1 MSTVDVR
8 PPGLDESELDP
19 TAPSVRPRSPGLLRS
34 TLADR
39 CAWIA
44 LPPLLLVLAMAVVP
58 AWFDGAGPRPCDL
71 RSGLEGPSL
80 THPFGI
86 DLQGC
91 DLWARSVHG
100 TRNSALV
107 GFGSVVAAGLVATVL
122 GTLAGMSRVADAFVR
137 GAVDLFLGI
146 PVVLIGLTV
155 LTATERPGPWHVIA
169 VLSFFAW
176 PLLTRVMR
184 TEVLRVSGRE
194 YVDAA
199 RALGASRWRVLRRH
213 VAPNAV
219 GAMLS
224 IAVLAV
230 ATMIT
235 TEAVLTYVGAG
246 LQLPD
251 SSWGILMFE
260 AGRSLRRAMHLA
272 LPGLFLVVTVGA
284 LVLLAEVVRDARPPS

>member
-1 MSTVDVR
+1 MSTIDVR
-8 PPGLDESELDP
+8 PPTVRDEDDDP
-19 TAPSVRPRSPGLLRS
+19 RRVRARSPGLLR
-34 TLADR
+34 TALADR
-39 CAWIA
+39 RAWVA
-44 LPPLLLVLAMAVVP
+44 LPPLVLLVAMAIVP
-58 AWFDGAGPRPCDL
+58 GWFDGAGPQPCDL
-71 RSGLEGPSL
+71 RAGMSPPGAG
-80 THPFGI
+80 HPFGL

-100 TRNSALV
+100 TRNSLLV
-107 GFGSVVAAGLVATVL
+107 GFGALAISGLVAAVLGTAAGL
-122 GTLAGMSRVADAFVR
+122 SRVADGVVR
-137 GAVDLFLGI
+137 TAVDLFLGI
-146 PVVLIGLTV
+146 PVILIGLTV

-169 VLSFFAW
+169 VLSFFGW

-199 RALGASRWRVLRRH
+199 RALGAGRWRVLRRH

-219 GAMLS
+219 GAMLA

-235 TEAVLTYVGAG
+235 TEAVITYVGAG

-251 SSWGILMFE
+251 TSWGILLFE
-260 AGRSLRRAMHLA
+260 AGRSLRRGLHLA
-272 LPGLFLVVTVGA
+272 LPGLFLVVAVGA

>member
-1 MSTVDVR
+1 MSSLDVR
-8 PPGLDESELDP
+8 SPALSDDDVDP
-19 TAPSVRPRSPGLLRS
+19 SRRVRSRSPGLVRS
-34 TLADR
+34 ALADPR
-39 CAWIA
+39 AWVA
-44 LPPLLLVLAMAVVP
+44 LAPLLVVVAMAIVP
-58 AWFDGAGPRPCDL
+58 AWFDGTGPQPCDV
-71 RSGLEGPSL
+71 RDGLTSPGIGL
-80 THPFGI
+80 PFGR

-91 DLWARSVHG
+91 DLWARTVHG
-100 TRNSALV
+100 TRNSVLI
-107 GFGSVVAAGLVATVL
+107 GFGSVGLASLVAIVLGTAAGLSRRADTV
-122 GTLAGMSRVADAFVR
+122 VR
-137 GAVDLFLGI
+137 TAVDLFLGI

-155 LTATERPGPWHVIA
+155 LTATDRPGPSHVIV
-169 VLSFFAW
+169 VLAFFAW

-199 RALGASRWRVLRRH
+199 RALGAGPWRVLRRH

-235 TEAVLTYVGAG
+235 TEAVITYVGAG

-251 SSWGILMFE
+251 TSWGILMFE
-260 AGRSLRRAMHLA
+260 AARSLRRGFHLA

>member
-39 CAWIA
+39 RAWIA

-122 GTLAGMSRVADAFVR
+122 GTLAGMSRVADAFVVKYDAAKGQTHLAKHR
-137 GAVDLFLGI
+137 DGS
-146 PVVLIGLTV
+146 
-155 LTATERPGPWHVIA
+155 
-169 VLSFFAW
+169 VLSFNIALNERF
-176 PLLTRVMR
+176 
-184 TEVLRVSGRE
+184 E
-194 YVDAA
+194 YEGGGTWFEG
-199 RALGASRWRVLRRH
+199 LG
-213 VAPNAV
+213 
-219 GAMLS
+219 
-224 IAVLAV
+224 
-230 ATMIT
+230 T
-235 TEAVLTYVGAG
+235 
-246 LQLPD
+246 
-251 SSWGILMFE
+251 
-260 AGRSLRRAMHLA
+260 A
-272 LPGLFLVVTVGA
+272 LPIERGHVCCHASGVLHGGHPITAGVRYILVAFVIVEGYQNWA
-284 LVLLAEVVRDARPPS
+284 MRYMKAVWGY

>member
-8 PPGLDESELDP
+8 RPALADPPED
-19 TAPSVRPRSPGLLRS
+19 SVRARSPGLVRS
-34 TLADR
+34 ALADR
-39 CAWIA
+39 RAWA
-44 LPPLLLVLAMAVVP
+44 AVPVLALLVAMAIVP
-58 AWFDGAGPRPCDL
+58 SWFDGVGPRPCLLGDSL
-71 RSGLEGPSL
+71 LSPSL
-80 THPFGI
+80 THPFGT
-86 DLQGC
+86 DVQGC
-91 DLWARSVHG
+91 DLWGRTVHG
-100 TRNSALV
+100 TRNSLMIGV
-107 GFGSVVAAGLVATVL
+107 VSVAVASTVAAVL
-122 GTLAGMSRVADAFVR
+122 GTAAGVSRWADHAVR
-137 GAVDLFLGI
+137 TVVDLFLGI
-146 PVVLIGLTV
+146 PVVLIGLTL
-155 LTATERPGPWHVIA
+155 LTATQRPGPWHVIA
-169 VLSFFAW
+169 VLAFFGW

-199 RALGASRWRVLRRH
+199 RALGAGRWRVLGRH
-213 VAPNAV
+213 VAPNAM

-224 IAVLAV
+224 MAVLAV

-260 AGRSLRRAMHLA
+260 AGRSLRRGFHLA
-272 LPGLFLVVTVGA
+272 LPGLFLVVAVGA

>member
-1 MSTVDVR
+1 MSTLELR
-8 PPGLDESELDP
+8 PPAAVDP
-19 TAPSVRPRSPGLLRS
+19 SVDTVRPRSPGIVRS
-34 TLADR
+34 ALADR
-39 CAWIA
+39 RAWLA
-44 LPPLLLVLAMAVVP
+44 VPVLLLLVAMAIVP
-58 AWFDGAGPRPCDL
+58 SWFDGVGPRPCEL
-71 RSGLEGPSL
+71 RAGLASPSPR
-80 THPFGI
+80 HPFGV

-91 DLWARSVHG
+91 DLWARTVHG
-100 TRNSALV
+100 TRNSLMIGFGAVGIAALV
-107 GFGSVVAAGLVATVL
+107 AVVL
-122 GTLAGMSRVADAFVR
+122 GTAAGVSRWADAAVR
-137 GAVDLFLGI
+137 TSVDLFLGI

-155 LTATERPGPWHVIA
+155 LTATEAPGPWHVVA
-169 VLSFFAW
+169 VLSFFGW

-199 RALGASRWRVLRRH
+199 RALGAGRWRVLRRH

-235 TEAVLTYVGAG
+235 TEAVITYVGAG

-251 SSWGILMFE
+251 TSWGILMYE
-260 AGRSLRRAMHLA
+260 AGRSLRRGFHLA
-272 LPGLFLVVTVGA
+272 LPGVFLVVTVGA
-284 LVLLAEVVRDARPPS
+284 LVVLAEVVRDARPPS

>member
-8 PPGLDESELDP
+8 PPGEATDP
-19 TAPSVRPRSPGLLRS
+19 AMERVAGRSPGLLRS
-34 TLADR
+34 VVADR
-39 CAWIA
+39 RAWVA
-44 LPPLLLVLAMAVVP
+44 LPPLGLLLAMAIWP
-58 AWFDGAGPRPCDL
+58 GLFDGPGPQPCPLGDSLLRP
-71 RSGLEGPSL
+71 GFA
-80 THPFGI
+80 HPFGT

-91 DLWARSVHG
+91 DLWARTVHG
-100 TRNSALV
+100 TRNSVLV
-107 GFGSVVAAGLVATVL
+107 GFGSIAIAGVVATVL
-122 GTLAGMSRVADAFVR
+122 GTAAGLSRLADAAVR
-137 GAVDLFLGI
+137 TVVDLFLGI
-146 PVVLIGLTV
+146 PVVLVGLAV

-169 VLSFFAW
+169 VLSFFGW

-184 TEVLRVSGRE
+184 TEVLRVAGRE

-199 RALGASRWRVLRRH
+199 RVLGAGRWRVLRRH

-219 GAMLS
+219 GSMLA

-235 TEAVLTYVGAG
+235 TEAILTYVGAG

-251 SSWGILMFE
+251 TSWGILLSE
-260 AGRSLRRAMHLA
+260 AGRSLRRGFHLA
-272 LPGLFLVVTVGA
+272 MPGLFLVVAVGA